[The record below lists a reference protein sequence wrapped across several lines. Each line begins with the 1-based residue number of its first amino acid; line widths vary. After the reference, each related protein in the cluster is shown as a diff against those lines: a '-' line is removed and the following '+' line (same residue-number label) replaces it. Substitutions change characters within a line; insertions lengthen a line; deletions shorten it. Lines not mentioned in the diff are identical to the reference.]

1 MMKFRSYEA
10 SGELHPGASKLY
22 LNTRRLESIHSISL
36 PPLATMDLF
45 VDSSPLSPN
54 FVDLLG
60 DTLTIGGNDVMS
72 PSDTKQASACL
83 V

>member
-10 SGELHPGASKLY
+10 SGELHPGAAQLY
-22 LNTRRLESIHSISL
+22 LKARRLESIHSISL
-36 PPLATMDLF
+36 PPLAAMDLF
-45 VDSSPLSPN
+45 VDSSPLSPDFVN
-54 FVDLLG
+54 FLG

-72 PSDTKQASACL
+72 PSDTKQASVFL